1 MFISQLDFETLE
13 LETINKVIFENLN
26 DDGLTG
32 DIILVFGSL
41 TASKYR
47 VPKAVELYHS
57 NRANKILMSGGQ
69 SVIPESVVMKEAAIK
84 LGVKESDIIIET
96 NSRNTKENVIYSR
109 NMIDKL
115 FGLKNINRII
125 LVTNFFHLRRCLLS
139 MKTFMPEWIEYSL
152 CGALDINTRPDN
164 WWTNE
169 KGKARVMNEMETL
182 IKYTKYK
189 EICDGLI

>member
-84 LGVKESDIIIET
+84 LGVKESDIIIEP

-109 NMIDKL
+109 NMLDKL